1 MSKRD
6 DILKAMF
13 DAVLAGDKE
22 KAVLSAEQSIG
33 EGIPPLESI
42 EEGLS
47 PGIKEVGER
56 FNRMEMFLPQ
66 MVFSSE
72 AIEEAIKVL
81 EPHFKG
87 DDAKKKG
94 IVIIGTV
101 KGDIHDIG
109 MNIVIALL
117 RANGYEIISL
127 GRDVPSTEFIDKAV
141 ETGAQIIG
149 MSGLLSTSLPMMR
162 DVIQLMIE
170 EGIRDKI
177 KVIIGGG
184 PTSQGFADKI
194 DADGYGETANDAV
207 KLCDQLLASR

>member
-6 DILKAMF
+6 EILKALY
-13 DAVLAGDKE
+13 DAVFKGDKK
-22 KAVLSAEQSIG
+22 KARLSAQQSI
-33 EGIPPLESI
+33 EAGIPPLESI

-56 FNRMEMFLPQ
+56 FNRMEMFLPD
-66 MVFSSE
+66 MVFSTE
-72 AIEEAIKVL
+72 AIEAAIEVL
-81 EPHFKG
+81 EPHLKG
-87 DDAKKKG
+87 ENLKKKG
-94 IVIIGTV
+94 KVIIGTV

-117 RANGYEIISL
+117 KANGYEVISL

-162 DVIQLMIE
+162 DVIQLMTE
-170 EGIRDKI
+170 EGVRDKI

-207 KLCDQLLASR
+207 KLCDHFLASL

>member
-6 DILKAMF
+6 NILKALY
-13 DAVLAGDKE
+13 DAVFRGDKK
-22 KAVLSAEQSIG
+22 KAILSAQQSI
-33 EGIPPLESI
+33 EAGIPPLESI

-56 FNRMEMFLPQ
+56 FNRMEMFLPD
-66 MVFSSE
+66 MVFSTE
-72 AIEEAIKVL
+72 AIEAAIEVL
-81 EPHFKG
+81 EPYFKG
-87 DDAKKKG
+87 DNVKKKG
-94 IVIIGTV
+94 KVIIGTV

-117 RANGYEIISL
+117 RANGYETISL

-141 ETGAQIIG
+141 ENDAQIIG

-170 EGIRDKI
+170 EGVRDKI

-207 KLCDQLLASR
+207 KLCDQLLAIR